1 MGINE
6 NNIVTFLVK
15 GEEKAYKYLFDH
27 HYAVLCHIAAS
38 IVRDNALAEDVVS
51 DVFFNIY
58 QKRSTLEIRTS
69 LKNYLVT
76 AVRNRALNVLIKTK
90 RADNSNLEDPIP
102 DPIPDPF
109 AEPDNTIMANELRK
123 ILDTSIYELSPECR
137 AVFEKSRNEGK
148 SYQEIAYDL
157 GISVNT
163 VKYHIKNA
171 LAHIRK
177 DVGKYMSSIILIL
190 TTLTN

>member
-1 MGINE
+1 MEINE

-69 LKNYLVT
+69 MKNYLVT
-76 AVRNRALNVLIKTK
+76 AVRNRALNALIKTK
-90 RADNSNLEDPIP
+90 RADNSNLEV
-102 DPIPDPF
+102 PIPDPF
-109 AEPDNTIMANELRK
+109 AEPDNTIMTNELRK

-137 AVFEKSRNEGK
+137 AVFEKSRNECK
-148 SYQEIAYDL
+148 SYQEIADDL

-163 VKYHIKNA
+163 VKYHIKTA

-177 DVGKYMSSIILIL
+177 DVCKYMSSIILIL